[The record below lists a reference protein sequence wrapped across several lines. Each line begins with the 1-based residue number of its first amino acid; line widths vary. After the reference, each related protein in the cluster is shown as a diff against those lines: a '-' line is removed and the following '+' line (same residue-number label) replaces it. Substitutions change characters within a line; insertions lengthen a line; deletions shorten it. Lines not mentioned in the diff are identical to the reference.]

1 MRDGRREARRTHAP
15 PPPPSAS
22 RRHAHCM
29 CMYWFCM
36 TLHHHQQLH
45 DNSLLSLTQLTA
57 HPMQHQQQYQHCV
70 APSPRMQTPVHAQVR
85 PSRLQPSS
93 NDYRNASRSVP
104 LPNPEDKDVPSEIEP
119 PHAMSAKAVRE
130 QSAASPGGALTRP
143 RTPLSSGSGRLETP
157 EIIGGERLDHWA
169 PNRCLGCSSEPP
181 QPSTTTIAIRQP
193 TDTHL
198 SIPLHPG
205 RGPGA

>member
-1 MRDGRREARRTHAP
+1 MHTPNSNIINNNNNTITAP
-15 PPPPSAS
+15 
-22 RRHAHCM
+22 
-29 CMYWFCM
+29 
-36 TLHHHQQLH
+36 TLH
-45 DNSLLSLTQLTA
+45 
-57 HPMQHQQQYQHCV
+57 PYQY
-70 APSPRMQTPVHAQVR
+70 ASTPCTCNQVR

-93 NDYRNASRSVP
+93 DNDYRYASRSVP

-157 EIIGGERLDHWA
+157 EIIGGKRLDHWA

-198 SIPLHPG
+198 SIPHHPG